1 MAGSAAAPGSDRYAW
16 LRRKEF
22 WFKLA
27 VALILLVWPLV
38 FSSAYGLRVMTTGG
52 LYAMLTVAVVIVL
65 GQAGQLSF
73 GHTAFYGI
81 GAYTASLLTMKLPV
95 PSLAALVIGAL
106 VAGLVALI
114 VGRPVLKLR
123 YFYLALATIGLGQI
137 FLVLVLQLRSI
148 TGGATGLAPVP
159 KLNLFGFMVNTNFR
173 QYYLVWIVALI
184 VVLFVD
190 RALKYRAGRALRAVA
205 TSEIA
210 SSSLGVRT
218 ANWKLLAFVAS
229 AIICGLA
236 GGLFAF
242 VTMAVDPRGFTFTTA
257 ILPIVMMMLGGG
269 TVWGAVVG
277 AVAMTWVINGFTSVD
292 QYRGVIYSLIMIV
305 LLIFLPAGFALRPDQ
320 RARLKAFFR
329 RERLR
334 EPTECL
340 VAAEE
345 DQPMGQCETSVGLP
359 LAVPPGA
366 GAPVPAAAGAEAPGT
381 VAAVEH
387 QEHRSSPATGA
398 PLLEIENLSVHFG
411 GLKAVDEVSM
421 QVREGEIVALIG
433 PNGAGKTTLFNAV
446 SRLQRLTDG
455 SVSFAGK
462 DVTRMS
468 AANTARLGM
477 ARTFQNLRVYVNM
490 TVLENVLV
498 GCHYHERSGLWA
510 AGLGLPHQRREEKAS
525 RERAMRALAMV
536 GLQDSAHL
544 PAAGLPY
551 GSQRL
556 VEIARALASEPR
568 LLLLDEPAAGMNDAE
583 RAYLVQQIRNI
594 NASGTTILLVEH
606 DIELVMGIS
615 ERVYVLDYGSLIA
628 EGSPESVQ
636 SNPAVIEAYL
646 GVKHERGS
654 DLCQT
659 RDLVAGEC
667 PQPEDM
673 LVVDD
678 LSTSYGAIQ
687 ALRGVS
693 LTVPKGQV
701 VAVLGAN
708 GAGKSTLLHTISG
721 LLRPNSGSVAY
732 QGSDITR
739 LAPGKIAAL
748 GVCQVPEGRRLFR
761 DLSVEDNL
769 IVGSSGVKDWR
780 STLKDDIARVY
791 ELFPVLGERRKQP
804 AGTLSGGE
812 QQMLAIGRALVGR
825 PQLLLLDEPS
835 MGLAPLIVERIFES
849 LATLNKE
856 GLTMLMVEQSAE
868 MALSLAHRAVILQ
881 NGSVVMSGLAEELR
895 SDERVRASYLGS
907 SSEQATLSGRQGA
920 GEDS

>member
-1 MAGSAAAPGSDRYAW
+1 
-16 LRRKEF
+16 
-22 WFKLA
+22 
-27 VALILLVWPLV
+27 
-38 FSSAYGLRVMTTGG
+38 
-52 LYAMLTVAVVIVL
+52 
-65 GQAGQLSF
+65 
-73 GHTAFYGI
+73 
-81 GAYTASLLTMKLPV
+81 
-95 PSLAALVIGAL
+95 
-106 VAGLVALI
+106 
-114 VGRPVLKLR
+114 
-123 YFYLALATIGLGQI
+123 LATIGLGQI

-159 KLNLFGFMVNTNFR
+159 KLNLFGFMINTNFR
-173 QYYLVWIVALI
+173 QYYLVWIVAI
-184 VVLFVD
+184 VIVLFVD

-218 ANWKLLAFVAS
+218 ANWKLLAFVTS

-269 TVWGAVVG
+269 SVWGAVLG
-277 AVAMTWVINGFTSVD
+277 AVVMTWVINGFTSVD
-292 QYRGVIYSLIMIV
+292 QYRGVIYSIIMIV

-320 RARLKAFFR
+320 RARLKALFK

-334 EPTECL
+334 ESTECL

-345 DQPMGQCETSVGLP
+345 DQQAGQCETSVGLP
-359 LAVPPGA
+359 LAVPPGVSPA
-366 GAPVPAAAGAEAPGT
+366 VQAPEGTEAT
-381 VAAVEH
+381 VAAAPAEH
-387 QEHRSSPATGA
+387 QERRTAAATGA
-398 PLLEIENLSVHFG
+398 PLLQIENLAVHFG
-411 GLKAVDEVSM
+411 GLKAVDEVSL

-446 SRLQRLTDG
+446 SRLQRLTAG

-462 DVTRMS
+462 DVSRMS

-477 ARTFQNLRVYVNM
+477 ARTFQNLRIYVNM

-498 GCHYHERSGLWA
+498 GCHYHERSGIWA

-536 GLQDSAHL
+536 GLQDSASL

-583 RAYLVQQIRNI
+583 RAYLVRQIRNI
-594 NASGTTILLVEH
+594 NAAGTTILLVEH

-615 ERVYVLDYGSLIA
+615 ERVYVLDYGRLIA
-628 EGSPESVQ
+628 EGSPEAVQ
-636 SNPAVIEAYL
+636 KNPAVIEAYL

-659 RDLVAGEC
+659 RDLVSGEC
-667 PQPEDM
+667 PAPEDM
-673 LVVDD
+673 LVVKD

-693 LTVPKGQV
+693 FTVPKGQV

-721 LLRPNSGSVAY
+721 LLRPNAGSVVY
-732 QGSDITR
+732 QDFDITH
-739 LAPGKIAAL
+739 LAPNKIAAH

-769 IVGSSGVKDWR
+769 IVGSSGLKDWR

-812 QQMLAIGRALVGR
+812 QQMLAIGRALIGR

-835 MGLAPLIVERIFES
+835 MGLAPLMVERIFES
-849 LATLNKE
+849 LAKLNKE

-868 MALSLAHRAVILQ
+868 MALALAHRAVILQ
-881 NGSVVMSGLAEELR
+881 NGSVVISGLAEALG

-907 SSEQATLSGRQGA
+907 SRE
-920 GEDS
+920 